1 MAQEKDIVLIYLEDK
16 PVSFAR
22 IEDIQ
27 ADHKKNWYHV
37 TLLMLQVPLQVVTWI
52 LKNNYINGEEF
63 TMQGNRMRLELVI
76 CPPLS
81 QQESKEDDTQKEHP
95 QTQDKKG
102 KVISFKNLKKES
114 PLKRE

>member
-37 TLLMLQVPLQVVTWI
+37 TLLMLQIPLQVVSWI
-52 LKNNYINGEEF
+52 LKNNYIDGDEF
-63 TMQGNRMRLELVI
+63 TMQGNRMRLELVM

-81 QQESKEDDTQKEHP
+81 PTEPTEDDKKTDPSSQG
-95 QTQDKKG
+95 KKG
-102 KVISFKNLKKES
+102 NVISFKNLKKE
-114 PLKRE
+114 